1 MFKIILSL
9 LVLDAFYLGIH
20 STYLSKIIESVQKQP
35 PRMRYIP
42 AALVYVYLTVVVMG
56 LLQYKVSIRDSFLL
70 GLCIYGIY
78 EGTNYATLERWPL
91 YLFVVDTLWG
101 GILIS
106 LTTYIARYH

>member
-1 MFKIILSL
+1 MFKILLIL

-20 STYLSKIIESVQKQP
+20 STYLKQTMEHVQKSPFQ
-35 PRMRYIP
+35 MRYAP
-42 AALVYVYLTVVVMG
+42 TLLVYVYLAAVVMG

-91 YLFVVDTLWG
+91 YLFVVDTIWG

>member
-1 MFKIILSL
+1 MFKILFTL
-9 LVLDAFYLGIH
+9 LVLDAIYLGIH
-20 STYLSKIIESVQKQP
+20 SSYLKKTMENVQKGSFQV
-35 PRMRYIP
+35 RYAP
-42 AALVYVYLTVVVMG
+42 ALLVYAYLTAIVIG
-56 LLQYKVSIRDSFLL
+56 LLKYKVTIRDSFLL
-70 GLCIYGIY
+70 GLLIYGIY